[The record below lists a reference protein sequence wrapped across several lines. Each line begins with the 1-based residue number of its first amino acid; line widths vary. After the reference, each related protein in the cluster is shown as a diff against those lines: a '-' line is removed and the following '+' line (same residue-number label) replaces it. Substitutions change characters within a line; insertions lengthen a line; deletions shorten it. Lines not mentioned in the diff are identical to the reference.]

1 MFSRR
6 TVFNRQHRPV
16 PSRRSHLPHMTD
28 VRGQRREPGWQ
39 WYRIENFVTTEDG
52 QTSASVYIYDEIGW
66 YGVTAQDFVR
76 DLMQVTASEI
86 HVHINSPGGDVF
98 DGVAIYNALLSHPA
112 NIIVHVDGLAAS
124 AASFIAQAGDTR
136 LIARNAQMM
145 IHDAQG
151 VCMGAAVDMRE
162 MADLLDKASD
172 NIADIY
178 STRCGGT
185 KKQWRGQME
194 ATVWYSAA
202 EAVQAGLAD
211 KVEDVG
217 AKTTN
222 RAVVLTAQARAQQP
236 PAEPAEPVAEEP
248 GGEPE
253 PDEQLAEPVEE
264 SPAAEQVEPLVV
276 AAIDPSLFR
285 AAVEDALDPHPD
297 FDAGGFRDVMR
308 AVAVDAPAPPRIDR
322 PNAVEAPA
330 VEPEPEPA
338 PEPVEGPHPDF
349 DATRFQAL
357 MDGLATD
364 APAPPQPRQPDP
376 EPVERVVVVR
386 EPAPS
391 TEAVLV
397 DYLRT
402 VLTDAANDV
411 PALPDPPKQAPVPPP
426 PVLSIDKSIFDR
438 SLREAL

>member
-6 TVFNRQHRPV
+6 TVFNRTHRPV
-16 PSRRSHLPHMTD
+16 PSRRSQLPHMADT
-28 VRGQRREPGWQ
+28 RGQRREPGWQ
-39 WYRIENFVTTEDG
+39 WYRIENFVSTEDG
-52 QTSASVYIYDEIGW
+52 QTAASVYIYDEIGW

-76 DLMQVTASEI
+76 DLMQVTAAEI

-112 NIIVHVDGLAAS
+112 NIVVHVDGLAAS
-124 AASFIAQAGDTR
+124 AASFIAQAGDVR

-185 KKQWRGQME
+185 TKQWRGQME

-217 AKTTN
+217 VKTTN
-222 RAVVLTAQARAQQP
+222 RAVVLTAQARASQP
-236 PAEPAEPVAEEP
+236 SSVEPADDTAV
-248 GGEPE
+248 EPE
-253 PDEQLAEPVEE
+253 SVEESAVEPAADEAPVEE
-264 SPAAEQVEPLVV
+264 PDVPLVV

-285 AAVEDALDPHPD
+285 SAVEDALDPHPS

-308 AVAVDAPAPPRIDR
+308 AVSNDAPAPPRIER
-322 PNAVEAPA
+322 PTATAVEAPA
-330 VEPEPEPA
+330 VEPEPEP
-338 PEPVEGPHPDF
+338 EPVDGPHPDF
-349 DATRFQAL
+349 DATRFRAL
-357 MDGLATD
+357 MDGLAVD
-364 APAPPQPRQPDP
+364 APAPPQPRQAEPD
-376 EPVERVVVVR
+376 PVERVVVVH

-402 VLTDAANDV
+402 VMHDAANDV

>member
-6 TVFNRQHRPV
+6 TVFNRTHRPV
-16 PSRRSHLPHMTD
+16 PAHRSRLPHMTD
-28 VRGQRREPGWQ
+28 VRGTRRDPGWQ

-194 ATVWYSAA
+194 ATVWYSSA

-236 PAEPAEPVAEEP
+236 AGAPAEPVTEEP
-248 GGEPE
+248 GTEPVAE
-253 PDEQLAEPVEE
+253 DDEPVEE
-264 SPAAEQVEPLVV
+264 PAAVEQEPIVV
-276 AAIDPSLFR
+276 AAIDTSLFR
-285 AAVEDALDPHPD
+285 AAVEDALDPHPS

-308 AVAVDAPAPPRIDR
+308 TVATDAPAPPRIER
-322 PNAVEAPA
+322 PTATAEPAPA
-330 VEPEPEPA
+330 VEPEPT

-357 MDGLATD
+357 MNGLAVD
-364 APAPPQPRQPDP
+364 APAPPAQRRAEP
-376 EPVERVVVVR
+376 EPVEQVVVVQT
-386 EPAPS
+386 PAPS

-397 DYLRT
+397 DYLRA
-402 VLTDAANDV
+402 VLADAANDV
-411 PALPDPPKQAPVPPP
+411 PALPDPPKQDPVPPP
-426 PVLSIDKSIFDR
+426 PVQSIDKSMFDR
-438 SLREAL
+438 SLKEAL